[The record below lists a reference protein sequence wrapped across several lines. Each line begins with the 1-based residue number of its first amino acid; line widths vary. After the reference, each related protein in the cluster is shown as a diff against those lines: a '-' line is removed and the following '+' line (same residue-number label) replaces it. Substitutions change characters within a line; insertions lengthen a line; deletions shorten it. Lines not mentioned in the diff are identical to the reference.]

1 MCLNNNNAVKKIL
14 CLLILIISISAC
26 DSIKHMT
33 TNEKVLINN
42 GAIDTPYR
50 VLQTDVKQDSLFLR
64 KKSIDLDMKDIS
76 SDKDLQLFINRLK
89 LTLAVESGVGIAA
102 PQVGLGRNL
111 FLFMR
116 IDKEGIPV
124 QVAINPR
131 IVNHSQEIILFE
143 GDGCLSVPE
152 LSGTTKRY
160 AWVDVE
166 YYNEMGELIKE
177 RLSGNSREGDFTAVI
192 FQHEYDHLEGVLF
205 IDRLAKAE

>member
-1 MCLNNNNAVKKIL
+1 
-14 CLLILIISISAC
+14 
-26 DSIKHMT
+26 MT
-33 TNEKVLINN
+33 TNEKILINN
-42 GAIDTPYR
+42 GTIDTPYR

-64 KKSIDLDMKDIS
+64 KKSIDLDVKDIA
-76 SDKDLQLFINRLK
+76 SDKDLQFFINRLK

-116 IDKEGIPV
+116 IDKGGIPV

-143 GDGCLSVPE
+143 GDGCLSVPG

-177 RLSGNSREGDFTAVI
+177 RLSGNSREGDFTGVI

-205 IDRLAKAE
+205 TDRLAKAE